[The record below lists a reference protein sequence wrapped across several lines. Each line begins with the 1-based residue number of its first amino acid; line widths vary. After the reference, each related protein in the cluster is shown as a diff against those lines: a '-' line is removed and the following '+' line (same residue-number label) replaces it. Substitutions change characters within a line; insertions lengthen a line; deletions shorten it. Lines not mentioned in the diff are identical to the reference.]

1 MESSNQII
9 EDNESIPNACIR
21 RIIKDVRTISKS
33 PLDNIYYEHSSDNVL
48 KGNALIIGPSD
59 TPYHHGYY
67 LFKVKFTNN
76 YPYEP
81 PVLTFMSNFNNI
93 RMNPNLYRNGKVCL
107 SILNTWN
114 GEQWT
119 SCQTLSTI
127 LLTLSTILNENPLSN
142 EPGIY
147 TNDPRNITYNQAIS
161 YVNIKYIIC
170 EQINN
175 IMSNYKNLQDDD
187 TIINIYN
194 IILHHFSSN
203 YKNVKEFVK
212 FLLDNYEDNV
222 EITSGF
228 YSFSVKIELKDLDK
242 TIQKLATKTKKF
254 IKTNDIN

>member
-1 MESSNQII
+1 MESTNEIV
-9 EDNESIPNACIR
+9 DNEEHIPRSSIK
-21 RIIKDVRTISKS
+21 RIIKDVRTINSS
-33 PLDNIYYEHSSDNVL
+33 PLHNIFYEHSNDNIL
-48 KGNALIIGPSD
+48 NGNALIIGPCD
-59 TPYHHGYY
+59 TPYSQGYY
-67 LFKVKFTNN
+67 LFKVKFTNK
-76 YPYEP
+76 YPFEP
-81 PVLTFMSNFNNI
+81 PVLTFLSNFNNI

-147 TNDPRNITYNQAIS
+147 SNDPRNANYNLAIS
-161 YVNIKYIIC
+161 YVNVKYIIC

-175 IMSNYKNLQDDD
+175 IMSNYKNIEQDD
-187 TIINIYN
+187 TIIKLYN
-194 IILHHFSSN
+194 VILDHFSSN
-203 YKNVKEFVK
+203 YKNVKLLVK
-212 FLLDNYEDNV
+212 FMLDNYEDNI

-228 YSFSVKIELKDLDK
+228 YSFSVNIQLKDLDK

-254 IKTNDIN
+254 IKTNNIN